1 MNHERRVVL
10 LVADSLGIGGLP
22 DGPDP
27 DADTLGHVARAV
39 GGLELLTLGRWG
51 LGNLAEVAGVRA
63 VPDPAAVIARL
74 TPTSAG
80 TDSTSGHWELMGFRL
95 DEPFP
100 TYPNGF
106 PPEVIEPY
114 EDAIGRE
121 VLGNRPASGTVII
134 EELGEEHLRTG
145 RPIVYTSADSVFQV
159 AAHLDV
165 VPLEQLYDWCE
176 TARHLLRGPHAVGR
190 VIARPFRGEPGSFE
204 RTRDRRDL
212 SLPPPGRTVLDRLEA
227 AGVPTIGIGKIEDLF
242 AGRGLAASDHVGDN
256 HAAMA
261 SLERRLED
269 TPAGFVF
276 VNLVDF
282 DQRFGHRNDPYGY
295 ATALET
301 FDRRLAGLL
310 PALRPG
316 DRVMVTADHGT
327 DPTLQRTTDHSREM
341 VPMLAWGPDVPRG
354 HDLGARGSMGDV
366 GATVLDLFGLDRPT
380 PRTGRSFAERL

>member
-1 MNHERRVVL
+1 MNPDRRVVL
-10 LVADSLGIGGLP
+10 LVGDSLGIGGLA

-39 GGLELLTLGRWG
+39 DGLDLPTLGRWG
-51 LGNLAEVAGVRA
+51 MGNLTEVTGVPA
-63 VPDPAAVIARL
+63 VSDPAAVIARL

-95 DEPFP
+95 EEPFP
-100 TYPNGF
+100 TYPEGF

-114 EDAIGRE
+114 EQAIGRE

-134 EELGEEHLRTG
+134 QELGGEHLRTG

-176 TARHLLRGPHAVGR
+176 TARSLLRGPHAVGR

-204 RTRDRRDL
+204 RTDDRRDL
-212 SLPPPGRTVLDRLEA
+212 SLPPPRETALDLLRE
-227 AGVPTIGIGKIEDLF
+227 AGVPVTGIGKIEDLF
-242 AGRGLAASDHVGDN
+242 AGRGLTASDHVGGN
-256 HAAMA
+256 AAAMDA
-261 SLERRLED
+261 LERKLDGPE
-269 TPAGFVF
+269 AGFVF

-282 DQRFGHRNDPYGY
+282 DQRYGHRNDPQGY
-295 ATALET
+295 AAALEV
-301 FDRRLAGLL
+301 FDRRLAGVL

-316 DRVMVTADHGT
+316 DRLVVTADHGT
-327 DPTLQRTTDHSREM
+327 DPTLLRTTDHTREM

-354 HDLGARGSMGDV
+354 HDLGVRRSMADV
-366 GATVLDLFGLDRPT
+366 GATVLDLFGLGRPA
-380 PRTGRSFAERL
+380 PGIGRSFAAHL

>member
-1 MNHERRVVL
+1 MNPERRVVL
-10 LVADSLGIGGLP
+10 LVGDSLGIGRLP

-39 GGLELLTLGRWG
+39 GGLELPTLGGWG
-51 LGNLAEVAGVRA
+51 LGNLAAVAGVPRVA
-63 VPDPAAVIARL
+63 DPAAVIARL

-80 TDSTSGHWELMGFRL
+80 TDSTSGHWELMGLRL

-100 TYPNGF
+100 TYPEGF

-114 EDAIGRE
+114 EEAIGRE

-134 EELGEEHLRTG
+134 EELGEEHLHTG

-159 AAHLDV
+159 AAHVDV

-176 TARHLLRGPHAVGR
+176 TARDLLRGPHAVAR

-212 SLPPPGRTVLDRLEA
+212 SLPPPGRTVLDDLEE
-227 AGVPTIGIGKIEDLF
+227 AGVHVTGIGKIEDLF
-242 AGRGLAASDHVGDN
+242 AGRGLTASDHVGDN
-256 HAAMA
+256 AAAMDA
-261 SLERRLED
+261 LERRLQG

-282 DQRFGHRNDPYGY
+282 DQRFGHRNDPEGY
-295 ATALET
+295 ATALENL
-301 FDRRLAGLL
+301 DRRLAELL
-310 PALRPG
+310 PALHPG
-316 DRVMVTADHGT
+316 DRMIVTADHGT
-327 DPTLQRTTDHSREM
+327 DPTLHRTTDHTREM
-341 VPMLAWGPDVPRG
+341 VPMLAWGPDLPRG
-354 HDLGARGSMGDV
+354 HDLGDRGSMADV
-366 GATVLDLFGLDRPT
+366 GATVLDLFGLDRQT
-380 PRTGRSFAERL
+380 ERTGRSFAEHL